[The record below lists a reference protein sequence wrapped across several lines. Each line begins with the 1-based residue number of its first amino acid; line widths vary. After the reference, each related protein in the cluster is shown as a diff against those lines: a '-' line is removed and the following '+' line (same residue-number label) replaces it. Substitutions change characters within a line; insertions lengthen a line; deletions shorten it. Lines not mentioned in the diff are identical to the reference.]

1 MWFPLPRPADRSR
14 LRSGLRG
21 PLAAALIACAML
33 PVACIDNATEPDSFL
48 RLEASSDLMTY
59 ERVTIRLGDTLGKH
73 EVTLY
78 DDSLP
83 SMARLGRLP
92 AGPYRGG
99 TVRITILGYLASQV
113 AYREVRLYDGGSQ
126 KVLSV
131 DIKRGDSASVD
142 PVLPDTGD
150 GQPVKITKHAP
161 LFASAPWD
169 TLVTP
174 RDSVLLWAEATD
186 EDGDLDGYT
195 WDCNGDGKPE
205 DSAALN
211 GYRAKIRFGKSYADS
226 GTRTCVLKVW
236 DKEGRTAQA
245 KARIQVVLDAPWAN
259 AGKDTTVVVGTT
271 IFMHAG
277 GEDGLGA
284 IVSRE
289 WRIGSGEF
297 KPMTQMET
305 TLQAP
310 ATPGDLVCIL
320 RVRDTDSLVAY
331 DTMMVKVVYSPD
343 NTLAELKTSVGVLE
357 PAFRKDIRAYSLSLG
372 ASDSLI
378 FFSPRVNE
386 PHAVFGIAG
395 TSASAG
401 ASGPLTVPP
410 GETVFTIQVTA
421 QDGSILQY
429 SVTARR

>member
-1 MWFPLPRPADRSR
+1 MSFPLPHPVERPRI
-14 LRSGLRG
+14 RSGLRG
-21 PLAAALIACAML
+21 AFAAALIVCAML
-33 PVACIDNATEPDSFL
+33 PVACIDNAAEPEAFL
-48 RLEASSDLMTY
+48 SLEAGSDLMAY
-59 ERVTIRLGDTLGKH
+59 QRVTIRLGDTLGNK

-83 SMARLGRLP
+83 SLARLGRLP

-99 TVRITILGYLASQV
+99 TVRITILGYQASKLT
-113 AYREVRLYDGGSQ
+113 YREVRLYDGGIQ

-142 PVLPDTGD
+142 PVVPDSGK
-150 GQPVKITKHAP
+150 GQPAKIVQHPP
-161 LFASAPWD
+161 LFASFPGD
-169 TLVTP
+169 TMVTL
-174 RDSVLLWAEATD
+174 RDSVLLWAEAVD
-186 EDGDLDGYT
+186 EDGDLDGYA
-195 WDCNGDGKPE
+195 WDCDGDGKPE
-205 DSAALN
+205 DSAALS
-211 GYRAKIRFGKSYADS
+211 GYRAKIKFGRSYPDS
-226 GTRTCVLKVW
+226 GTRTCVLRVR

-245 KARIQVVLDAPWAN
+245 SVRIRVVLDAPWAD

-284 IVSRE
+284 IVARE

-331 DTMMVKVVYSPD
+331 DTMLVKVVYSPD
-343 NTLAELKTSVGVLE
+343 NALAELKTSVGVLE
-357 PAFRKDIRAYSLSLG
+357 PAFRKEIRAYSISLG
-372 ASDSLI
+372 ARDSLVS
-378 FFSPRVNE
+378 FFPKVNE
-386 PHAVFGIAG
+386 PHAVAKVAG
-395 TSASAG
+395 ADAPAG